1 MSCLSIYTTQIKNV
15 FRDWLSCLLSIHL
28 YYPNKMFSGTGSIYN
43 TQIKCFQGLVVMSQE
58 LEEVSASVMFG
69 KIPELWQAKSYPSL
83 KPLGSYVNDLI
94 QRLNFL
100 QDWYDTGVPN
110 VFWLSGFYFTQ
121 AFITGKLDTWDSL
134 I

>member
-1 MSCLSIYTTQIKNV
+1 
-15 FRDWLSCLLSIHL
+15 
-28 YYPNKMFSGTGSIYN
+28 
-43 TQIKCFQGLVVMSQE
+43 MSQE

-121 AFITGKLDTWDSL
+121 AFITGKLDTWDLL